1 VRHVLVSSED
11 DLFGEGLRT
20 LLPPDAVLFS
30 ARGVD
35 DTLERL
41 SRSSRVDAVVTD
53 DPDVATAIRE
63 EVPGNVPVLV
73 VSRGA
78 SPREAVR
85 LLAEAFPRD

>member
-1 VRHVLVSSED
+1 MRPLLVSSED
-11 DLFGEGLRT
+11 DRLGEGLRT

-41 SRSSRVDAVVTD
+41 ARSSRVDAVVTD
-53 DPDVATAIRE
+53 DPDVAAAIRE
-63 EVPGNVPVLV
+63 EVPGNVPIVV

-85 LLAEAFPRD
+85 LLEEAFPRD